1 MEECKLD
8 RYCRF
13 KFGACRLFGGYE
25 DFCFDLCPKHNENLL
40 PTPQKKKLKKL
51 SERNKRI
58 REKSER
64 VLSFERMSRLIERLR
79 VEKFS
84 LVKYDRGEMIT
95 ITPLKFYLEKT
106 QKKALLAIEAQNF
119 GILLQ

>member
-8 RYCRF
+8 RYC
-13 KFGACRLFGGYE
+13 
-25 DFCFDLCPKHNENLL
+25 
-40 PTPQKKKLKKL
+40 
-51 SERNKRI
+51 
-58 REKSER
+58 
-64 VLSFERMSRLIERLR
+64 R

-119 GILLQ
+119 GILHFSFMFDNASSEIKLAEDKSVNLRCEEESESTFKYLVLEFERGKSRWAE